1 MAATQEMAGQ
11 VAIVTG
17 SASGIGRASALAFA
31 RAGARVVVNYSRSAD
46 EAQETAD
53 LVRDAGGEALVI
65 QANVANAAE
74 VDALV
79 QQTLDTWGRVDVL
92 VNSAGTTVFKPYTSL
107 EDLDAL
113 TEADW
118 DRVLAVNVKG
128 VYFAS
133 KAVAAPM
140 KEQGKGAIINIS
152 SVSAFKP
159 VGSSIPYC
167 ASKAAVI
174 SVTQTMA
181 LALAPEIRVNAIAPG
196 FVATR
201 WWTGREDIGPALAA
215 TTPLQR
221 GGTAEDIAELV
232 YFLATSASFTTGATL
247 VADGGT
253 HPGVVPPQAVF
264 GGCAYRT
271 PRWAVAGGRGSGRRG
286 GGELRVSS
294 TLAA

>member
-1 MAATQEMAGQ
+1 MAATHELAGQ

-31 RAGARVVVNYSRSAD
+31 RAGAWVVVNYSRSAD

-247 VADGGT
+247 VADGG
-253 HPGVVPPQAVF
+253 
-264 GGCAYRT
+264 RT
-271 PRWAVAGGRGSGRRG
+271 LG
-286 GGELRVSS
+286 
-294 TLAA
+294 

>member
-53 LVRDAGGEALVI
+53 LVRDAGSEALVI

-79 QQTLDTWGRVDVL
+79 QQTLDNWGRVDVL
-92 VNSAGTTVFKPYTSL
+92 VNNAGTTVFKPYTNL
-107 EDLDAL
+107 EELDAL

-140 KEQGKGAIINIS
+140 KAQGKGAIINIS

-167 ASKAAVI
+167 ASK
-174 SVTQTMA
+174 
-181 LALAPEIRVNAIAPG
+181 
-196 FVATR
+196 
-201 WWTGREDIGPALAA
+201 
-215 TTPLQR
+215 
-221 GGTAEDIAELV
+221 
-232 YFLATSASFTTGATL
+232 
-247 VADGGT
+247 
-253 HPGVVPPQAVF
+253 
-264 GGCAYRT
+264 
-271 PRWAVAGGRGSGRRG
+271 G
-286 GGELRVSS
+286 GGHLRNPDDG
-294 TLAA
+294 LGAGAGNPR